1 MLEGLEICILM
12 KSELEFENYTKR
24 IDSEYFQK
32 YYLKNIEKIK
42 KKGFTRLKDNVEYLS
57 GGATPLGAE
66 YENEGIPFLRV
77 QNIMQNYFNLNDVVY
92 INKKQ
97 DEEIKRTRLKERDV
111 LLTITG
117 VSFGK
122 SAVVPKE
129 LSNAN
134 INQHSVK
141 ITLDKNLNPYFLSTF
156 LNCSFG
162 KLQSD
167 KNVVGVTRPAL
178 DYDVIK
184 NFNIPKVQFYFQ
196 NKIEELINKSTQ
208 ITKNFQLL
216 YSQAEEI
223 LFQEI
228 GLDATTNPVRV
239 QNSDRVEN
247 QNVNIKSFKDSFGT
261 TGRLDAE
268 YYQKKYE
275 NIIEKI
281 KEQKYDTL
289 KSIVSINKSI
299 EPGSNYYSNDEAG
312 LPFMRISDFSKFGL
326 TEPNKRLTL
335 DFVKDN
341 QDKIDELMPAK
352 KTILFSKDGTVGIA
366 HQLREDFNGVTSSA
380 ILHLKVKNE
389 KEILPEYL
397 TLTLNSK
404 LIQMQAERDA
414 GGSIIQHWRKEE
426 IENVVVPIIDY
437 KKQKEI
443 AQLIEES
450 FSLKKQS
457 EHLLEVAK
465 RAVEI
470 AIEENEEVAM
480 RFIEEQLNIN

>member
-1 MLEGLEICILM
+1 MLEGLEISVLM
-12 KSELEFENYTKR
+12 KSELEFENTTKR

-32 YYLKNIEKIK
+32 YYLKNIEIIK
-42 KKGFTRLKDNVEYLS
+42 RRGFSKLKENIEYLS

-66 YENEGIPFLRV
+66 YETEGIPFLRV

-97 DEEIKRTRLKERDV
+97 DAEIKRTRLKEKDV

-122 SAVVPKE
+122 SAVVPNE
-129 LSNAN
+129 LVNAN

-141 ITLDKNLNPYFLSTF
+141 ITLDKKLNPYFLSTF
-156 LNCSFG
+156 LNSKFG

-184 NFNIPKVQFYFQ
+184 NFNIPKIHLSFQ
-196 NKIEELINKSTQ
+196 NEIEILVNKSVET
-208 ITKNFQLL
+208 TRNSKDL
-216 YSQAEEI
+216 YSQAEQI
-223 LFQEI
+223 LLQEI
-228 GLDATTNPVRV
+228 GLDENIKSNPVKV
-239 QNSDRVEN
+239 KNY
-247 QNVNIKSFKDSFGT
+247 NVKSFKDSFGT
-261 TGRLDAE
+261 SGRLDAE

-275 NIIEKI
+275 VVIEKI
-281 KEQKYDTL
+281 KTQNHDSL
-289 KSIVSINKSI
+289 KSIVSITKSI
-299 EPGSNYYSNDEAG
+299 EPGSNYYSDDEIG
-312 LPFMRISDFSKFGL
+312 LSFMRVSDFNKFGL
-326 TEPNKRLTL
+326 SEPNKRLTL

-341 QDKIDELMPAK
+341 QDKIDELIPK
-352 KTILFSKDGTVGIA
+352 KNTILFSKDGTVGIA
-366 HQLREDFNGVTSSA
+366 HQLREDFKGVTSSA
-380 ILHLKVKNE
+380 ILHLKVKDE
-389 KEILPEYL
+389 KKIIPEYL
-397 TLTLNSK
+397 TLALNSK
-404 LIQMQAERDA
+404 LVQMQAERDA

-437 KKQKEI
+437 NIQQEI
-443 AQLIEES
+443 AKLIEES

-470 AIEENEEVAM
+470 AIEENEEVAKL
-480 RFIEEQLNIN
+480 FIEESITL

>member
-1 MLEGLEICILM
+1 MEGLEISVLM
-12 KSELEFENYTKR
+12 KSELEYENYTKR
-24 IDSEYFQK
+24 MDSEYFQK
-32 YYLKNIEKIK
+32 HYLKNIEEIK
-42 KKGFTRLKDNVEYLS
+42 KNGFTRLKENIEYLS

-129 LSNAN
+129 LSDAN

-162 KLQSD
+162 KLQSN

-184 NFNIPKVQFYFQ
+184 NFNIPKLQFYFQ
-196 NKIEELINKSTQ
+196 NKIEELISESTK
-208 ITKNFQLL
+208 ITKSFQLR
-216 YSQAEEI
+216 YFQAEEI
-223 LFQEI
+223 LLQEV
-228 GLDATTNPVRV
+228 GLDAP
-239 QNSDRVEN
+239 SEFDRIEN
-247 QNVNIKSFKDSFGT
+247 QNVNIKSFKDTFGT

-275 NIIEKI
+275 VIIEKI
-281 KEQKYDTL
+281 KTQKHDTL
-289 KSIVSINKSI
+289 KSIISINKSI
-299 EPGSNYYSNDEAG
+299 EPGSNYYSNDEEG

-326 TEPNKRLTL
+326 TEPNKKLTL

-341 QDKIDELMPAK
+341 QDKIDELMPTK
-352 KTILFSKDGTVGIA
+352 NTILFSKDGTVGIA
-366 HQLREDFNGVTSSA
+366 HQLREDFKGLTSSA

-389 KEILPEYL
+389 KVILPEYL

-404 LIQMQAERDA
+404 LVQMQAERDA

-426 IENVVVPIIDY
+426 IENVIVPIIDY
-437 KKQKEI
+437 KKQIEI

-470 AIEENEEVAM
+470 AIEEDEETAHLY
-480 RFIEEQLNIN
+480 INEQLN

>member
-1 MLEGLEICILM
+1 MEGLEISVLL
-12 KSELEFENYTKR
+12 KSELEFENTTKR

-32 YYLKNIEKIK
+32 HYLKNIEIIK
-42 KKGFTRLKDNVEYLS
+42 RRGFSKLKENIEYLS

-66 YENEGIPFLRV
+66 YETEGIPFLRV

-97 DEEIKRTRLKERDV
+97 DAEIKRTRLKEKDV

-122 SAVVPKE
+122 SAVVPNE
-129 LSNAN
+129 LVNAN

-141 ITLDKNLNPYFLSTF
+141 ITLDKKLNPYFLSTF
-156 LNCSFG
+156 LNSKFG

-184 NFNIPKVQFYFQ
+184 NFNIPKIQLSFQ
-196 NKIEELINKSTQ
+196 NDIEILVNKSVEMTRNS
-208 ITKNFQLL
+208 KDL

-223 LFQEI
+223 LLKEI
-228 GLDATTNPVRV
+228 GLEKKVTGLNPVEV
-239 QNSDRVEN
+239 INH
-247 QNVNIKSFKDSFGT
+247 NVKSFKDSFGVT
-261 TGRLDAE
+261 SRLDAE

-275 NIIEKI
+275 VVIEKI
-281 KEQKYDTL
+281 KTQKHDTL
-289 KSIVSINKSI
+289 KTIVSINKSI
-299 EPGSNYYSNDEAG
+299 EPGSNYYSDDETG
-312 LPFMRISDFSKFGL
+312 LPFMRVSDFNKFGL
-326 TEPNKRLTL
+326 SEPNKRLTL

-341 QDKIDELMPAK
+341 QDKIDELIPK
-352 KTILFSKDGTVGIA
+352 KNTILFSKDGTVGIA
-366 HQLREDFNGVTSSA
+366 HQLREDFKGVTSSA

-389 KEILPEYL
+389 KEIIPEYL
-397 TLTLNSK
+397 TLALNSK
-404 LIQMQAERDA
+404 LVQMQAERDA

-426 IENVVVPIIDY
+426 IENVVVPIINY
-437 KKQKEI
+437 NKQHEI
-443 AQLIEES
+443 AKLIEES
-450 FSLKKQS
+450 FLLKKQS

-470 AIEENEEVAM
+470 AIEENEEAVLQY
-480 RFIEEQLNIN
+480 IDNNLLN